1 MADAVDV
8 GPDAVDVGSD
18 AVDVDYGAA
27 IEASFRDHAIR
38 TAVLIDDQFP
48 DYLQIGTEDAGAFKE
63 ASRAKSIY
71 QFIHRRGLICDV
83 LNWRNVGD
91 GRLEL
96 IDKVRKSDLIVL
108 DYKLDGDKAEPALQI
123 LRRLANSEH
132 FNMVV
137 LYTADAIAPV
147 TLAVAAAMRG
157 VLPPDQRVLLNEAE
171 EEAAHDFLE
180 EPINAEVDGPA
191 LLSWLA
197 TGVEPAEWKKDFVDR
212 LREAGVKVGVNKLV
226 DTVRRRWLKLL
237 LGDYEHESDPILAI
251 RSSTYG
257 ADDLWVQCG
266 SCFVTIVQ
274 KVKPDE
280 KVDEGELI
288 WAKLGS
294 ALRAWHPNLYRLLL
308 SDIQNALEQES
319 IADHTRWLA
328 DDLCVGLGLYLLPNN
343 DAARE
348 TGTSAVRRGSIED
361 LVDRF
366 LDMMRHRLALNDRL
380 AAGGAELLGERLA
393 QPLVHR
399 PAESDRYA
407 RARQLAHWTSEADPD
422 WRGKVV
428 TSVNAFMVS
437 DEFRGSHITTG
448 SVLFDS
454 TTDKYWLCVS
464 PACDLVPRGEDQSRI
479 IQVIQLKEDNAVG
492 DLSRG
497 DRIVV
502 SVKGGSKVLRVLH
515 AETRQPDLRA
525 IYLPNGT
532 TIQLDA
538 ASGDPVL
545 NGVSGEKVQQLI
557 IGAAGADAAAPTEV
571 NSEGEAEAGPARFGL
586 TTYQVVS
593 QLRSAFA
600 LRLLHVTGHHLSR
613 VGVDFVDA

>member
-1 MADAVDV
+1 MADVV
-8 GPDAVDVGSD
+8 E
-18 AVDVDYGAA
+18 VDYGTA
-27 IEASFRDHAIR
+27 IETSFRDQAIR

-71 QFIHRRGLICDV
+71 QFVHRRGLICDV
-83 LNWRNVGD
+83 LNWRNVGE

-108 DYKLDGDKAEPALQI
+108 DYKLDGDKPEPALQI
-123 LRRLANSEH
+123 LRRLANTDH

-147 TLAVAAAMRG
+147 AVAVAAAMRG
-157 VLPPDQRVLLNEAE
+157 VLPPDQRTALNPAE

-180 EPINAEVDGPA
+180 DPVNAEVDGPA
-191 LLSWLA
+191 LLSWLV
-197 TGVEPAEWKKDFVDR
+197 TGDAPTEWKRDFVAR
-212 LREAGVKVGVNKLV
+212 VKEAGVGVGVNKLL
-226 DTVRRRWLKLL
+226 DTLRRRWLKLL
-237 LGDYEHESDPILAI
+237 VGDYEHESDPILAI

-266 SCFVTIVQ
+266 SCFVTIVR
-274 KVKPDE
+274 KVQPNQNI
-280 KVDEGELI
+280 DEGELI
-288 WAKLGS
+288 WTKLGA

-328 DDLCVGLGLYLLPNN
+328 DDLCVGLGLYLLPNDEAAREAAN
-343 DAARE
+343 DAA
-348 TGTSAVRRGSIED
+348 RRGSIED
-361 LVDRF
+361 LIDRF

-393 QPLVHR
+393 RPLVPR

-407 RARQLAHWTSEADPD
+407 RARQLAHWTDDAEPD

-437 DEFRGSHITTG
+437 DEFRGSHVTTG
-448 SVLFDS
+448 SVLFDPI
-454 TTDKYWLCVS
+454 TNKYWLCVS
-464 PACDLVPRGEDQSRI
+464 PACDLVPRGEDPSRI
-479 IQVIQLKEDNAVG
+479 VQVIQLNEENVVG

-502 SVKGGSKVLRVLH
+502 TVKGGSKVLRVLH
-515 AETRQPDLRA
+515 AQTRQPDLRA

-545 NGVSGEKVQQLI
+545 RGVSGEKVQQLI
-557 IGAAGADAAAPTEV
+557 LGAAGGDAAAAAQANP
-571 NSEGEAEAGPARFGL
+571 EGEVEAAPAQFKL
-586 TTYQVVS
+586 TTYRVVS

>member
-1 MADAVDV
+1 MADAVE
-8 GPDAVDVGSD
+8 
-18 AVDVDYGAA
+18 VDYGAA
-27 IEASFRDHAIR
+27 IEASFRDRAIR

-48 DYLQIGTEDAGAFKE
+48 DYLQIGMEDAGAFKE
-63 ASRAKSIY
+63 APRAKSIY

-83 LNWRNVGD
+83 LNWRNVEE

-108 DYKLDGDKAEPALQI
+108 DYKLDGDNPEPALQI
-123 LRRLANSEH
+123 LRRLANTDH

-137 LYTADAIAPV
+137 LYTADKIEPV
-147 TLAVAAAMRG
+147 AVAVAAAMRG
-157 VLPPDQRVLLNEAE
+157 MLPPDQREVPKPAE

-180 EPINAEVDGPA
+180 DPVNSEVDGPA
-191 LLSWLA
+191 LLSWLVRGA
-197 TGVEPAEWKKDFVDR
+197 EPEDWKKDFAARVK
-212 LREAGVKVGVNKLV
+212 EAGVKVGVNKLLN
-226 DTVRRRWLKLL
+226 TLRRRWLKLL
-237 LGDYEHESDPILAI
+237 VGDFEHESDPILAI
-251 RSSTYG
+251 RSSAYG

-266 SCFVTIVQ
+266 SCFVTIVR
-274 KVKPDE
+274 KVQPNQN
-280 KVDEGELI
+280 VDEGELI
-288 WAKLGS
+288 WTKLGA

-328 DDLCVGLGLYLLPNN
+328 DDLCVGLGLYLLPTD

-348 TGTSAVRRGSIED
+348 IGKDAARRGSIED
-361 LVDRF
+361 LIDRF

-393 QPLVHR
+393 RPLIPR

-407 RARQLAHWTSEADPD
+407 RARELAHWTSEAEPD

-437 DEFRGSHITTG
+437 DEFRGSHLTTG
-448 SVLFDS
+448 SVLYDP
-454 TTDKYWLCVS
+454 TTEKYWLCVS

-479 IQVIQLKEDNAVG
+479 VQVIQLNEENVVG

-502 SVKGGSKVLRVLH
+502 TVKGGSKVLRVLH

-532 TIQLDA
+532 TIQLEA

-545 NGVSGEKVQQLI
+545 EGVSGEKVQQLI
-557 IGAAGADAAAPTEV
+557 AGAAGIGAAAAPQP
-571 NSEGEAEAGPARFGL
+571 NSGEGGLKAPAHFGL
-586 TTYQVVS
+586 TTYRVVS

>member
-1 MADAVDV
+1 MADVAEI
-8 GPDAVDVGSD
+8 
-18 AVDVDYGAA
+18 DYGAA

-48 DYLQIGTEDAGAFKE
+48 DYLQIGTEDASAFKE

-91 GRLEL
+91 DRLEL

-108 DYKLDGDKAEPALQI
+108 DYKLDGDKPEPALQI
-123 LRRLANSEH
+123 LRRLANTDH

-137 LYTADAIAPV
+137 LYTADQIAPV
-147 TLAVAAAMRG
+147 AVAVAAAMRG
-157 VLPPDQRVLLNEAE
+157 LTPPDQRAVLTPE
-171 EEAAHDFLE
+171 EEATANDFLE
-180 EPINAEVDGPA
+180 DPINAEVDGSA

-197 TGVEPAEWKKDFVDR
+197 TGDVPKEWRKDFVKR
-212 LREAGVKVGVNKLV
+212 VGEAGLAGGLMNKLL
-226 DTVRRRWLKLL
+226 DTLRRRWIKRLV
-237 LGDYEHESDPILAI
+237 GDYVHESDSILPI
-251 RSSTYG
+251 RSSAYG
-257 ADDLWVQCG
+257 ASDLWVQCG
-266 SCFVTIVQ
+266 SCFVTIVR
-274 KVKPDE
+274 KVQANQD
-280 KVDEGELI
+280 VDEGQLI
-288 WAKLGS
+288 WTKLGA

-328 DDLCVGLGLYLLPNN
+328 DDLCVGLGLYLLPN
-343 DAARE
+343 DAAAND
-348 TGTSAVRRGSIED
+348 TASNAARRGSIED
-361 LVDRF
+361 LIDRF
-366 LDMMRHRLALNDRL
+366 LDMMRHRLAVNDRL
-380 AAGGAELLGERLA
+380 AAGGADLLGERLA

-407 RARQLAHWTSEADPD
+407 RARQLAHWMDEAEPD
-422 WRGKVV
+422 WRGKVI

-437 DEFRGSHITTG
+437 DEYRGSHITTG
-448 SVLFDS
+448 SVLFDAAAG
-454 TTDKYWLCVS
+454 KYWLAVS
-464 PACDLVPRGEDQSRI
+464 PACDLIPRGEDQSRI
-479 IQVIQLKEDNAVG
+479 VQVIQLHDENLVG

-502 SVKGGSKVLRVLH
+502 TVRDGSKVLRVLH
-515 AETRQPDLRA
+515 EQTRQPDLRA

-532 TIQLDA
+532 TTAIDEPT
-538 ASGDPVL
+538 GEPVL
-545 NGVSGEKVQQLI
+545 YGVSGEKVQRLI
-557 IGAAGADAAAPTEV
+557 VEASAVRPASAPKRGRKGVAAAAP
-571 NSEGEAEAGPARFGL
+571 AAFGL
-586 TTYQVVS
+586 TTYRVVS
-593 QLRSAFA
+593 QLRSSFA